1 MKLTTK
7 RDWRYFRRETF
18 TYMIPI
24 ILIVWTINVFFTFMQ
39 CPLHP
44 EYSAPCNIIWIN
56 AAVYWLFLIITIIFA
71 IFSSKKLKNVKKKI
85 EVEFLKTT
93 RTNENLQ
100 KKESVNTEENIEK
113 VKETK
118 PRKIIIKKNKKSEKK
133 DTTDKKISKKITTK
147 KTTTK
152 KTVAKK

>member
-1 MKLTTK
+1 
-7 RDWRYFRRETF
+7 
-18 TYMIPI
+18 MIPI

-56 AAVYWLFLIITIIFA
+56 AAIYWLFLIITIVFA
-71 IFSSKKLKNVKKKI
+71 IFSSKKLRNVKKKI

-93 RTNENLQ
+93 HANENLQ
-100 KKESVNTEENIEK
+100 KKESLKENSEENIEK
-113 VKETK
+113 AEETR
-118 PRKIIIKKNKKSEKK
+118 PRKIIVKKNKKSENK
-133 DTTDKKISKKITTK
+133 DTTDKKASKKIATK